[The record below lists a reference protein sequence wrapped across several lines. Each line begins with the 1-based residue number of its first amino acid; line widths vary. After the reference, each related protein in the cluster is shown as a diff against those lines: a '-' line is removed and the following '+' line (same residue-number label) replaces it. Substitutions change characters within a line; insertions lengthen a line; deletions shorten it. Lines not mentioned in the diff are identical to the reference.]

1 MRRSIY
7 VAALCGALAGCTS
20 GSGTTA
26 GGGHGGAGATSAS
39 GGSTGAGGAL
49 SGGSTGSGGA
59 TTGGSTG
66 SGGGGGGSIGSG
78 GTSTTGGT
86 TGSGGGGGGTGGAGS
101 GGTTGTAGATGKAGS
116 TGAGGTTG
124 VGGTSG
130 TAGGGGAGG
139 AGGSITG
146 CAVLNPAQILA
157 AQGLQE
163 PQWYKDNI
171 PFVDTPDANINGVY
185 YYRWSTHKRA
195 LRYTAAGAGYI
206 ATEYDNPVWY
216 SGANSYSGLP
226 DAAGYHILD
235 GRWLRDRTYMD
246 DYITYWM
253 KGAGVPASRTYSEW
267 ITAAAYQRYLV
278 TGDATLLKALLTQLI
293 SHYNGWS
300 SNLTANVSVNG
311 TGTTDSLYFQSPLS
325 DATEYTET
333 SFRSTDAF
341 GGGTGFRPTINSYQ
355 YANAQAISK
364 IATLAGDS
372 ADATSF
378 ASKATAL
385 KAAVQDALW
394 DPQRQFF
401 FHVYNN
407 DSTNS
412 GIAGTRTT
420 WREAMGFAPWAFELP
435 DATYSTAWQY
445 LTDTQRFA
453 GPDGFYTLERITD
466 FEAEQAALVGAT
478 ASTAATA
485 SNGQYVGITA
495 SGSSATFTVYAPG
508 AGTYAVDVFYANTT
522 GASAT
527 QTLVVNGASGS
538 TTVTYPA
545 TSASATFAASQVV
558 TVNVAMA
565 TGANTLKFSKG
576 TGSAL
581 LDRISTNPYFDFQA
595 FPATQNNDDTNCC
608 HWDGTSWPFD
618 TSMILTG
625 LANLLQDYAAQSYV
639 TKQTYDTLLDQF
651 ATLQH
656 KNGVPYIAEAANGD
670 TGQWVYDASDFSEH
684 YNHSSFV
691 DLVLTGLFGIKP
703 QADNTVQL
711 KPLVPDSWAYF
722 AVQNVPYHGHL
733 LSIVWDQT
741 GTHYNAGTGLQ
752 VCQDGAS
759 IYQASTVGNATIAV
773 AAPVIPAAATP
784 LDNLAANAWTADQ
797 DWFKGWD
804 NTAYTATYPKISASY
819 TNTATNGKR
828 CRSAD
833 NPRCV
838 NAYDTP
844 LKAIDGFIRY
854 DVMPDDRWTN
864 AGSPNATDS
873 LTVDFGQQR
882 TINEVKIY
890 TYDDGQN
897 VRVPQSFD
905 VQYLSGTTWTS
916 VTGQVKAPTAPAANA
931 PNEVTFPSVATS
943 QFRVVFTPQSGKFVG
958 VTELESW
965 YPRM

>member
-1 MRRSIY
+1 M
-7 VAALCGALAGCTS
+7 
-20 GSGTTA
+20 
-26 GGGHGGAGATSAS
+26 AGAA
-39 GGSTGAGGAL
+39 
-49 SGGSTGSGGA
+49 
-59 TTGGSTG
+59 
-66 SGGGGGGSIGSG
+66 
-78 GTSTTGGT
+78 GT
-86 TGSGGGGGGTGGAGS
+86 TGTGGIAGS
-101 GGTTGTAGATGKAGS
+101 SGTAGTTGTAGSTGTGGTAGVGGAS
-116 TGAGGTTG
+116 GTAGQGGSGGAGGTI
-124 VGGTSG
+124 
-130 TAGGGGAGG
+130 A
-139 AGGSITG
+139 G
-146 CAVLNPAQILA
+146 CAVLNPDQILA

-171 PFVDTPDANINGVY
+171 PFVDTPDTNINGVY

-235 GRWLRDRTYMD
+235 GRWLRNPTYMD
-246 DYITYWM
+246 DYLTYWVR
-253 KGAGVPASRTYSEW
+253 GAGVATSRSYSEW
-267 ITAAAYQRYLV
+267 IAAAAYQRYLV
-278 TGDATLLKALLTQLI
+278 TGDATLLKANLSQFI
-293 SHYNGWS
+293 SHYNMWS
-300 SNLTANVSVNG
+300 SNFTANISVNG
-311 TGTTDSLYFQSPLS
+311 AATTDSLYFQSPLL

-341 GGGTGFRPTINSYQ
+341 GGGAGYRPTINSYQ

-364 IATLAGDS
+364 IATLAGDNTN
-372 ADATSF
+372 ATSF
-378 ASKATAL
+378 ANKAASL
-385 KAAVQDALW
+385 KAAVQHSLW

-401 FHVYNN
+401 MHVYNS
-407 DSTNS
+407 DATNS

-435 DATYSTAWQY
+435 DATYSAAWQF
-445 LTDTQRFA
+445 LTDTRRFA
-453 GPDGFYTLERITD
+453 GPAGPYTLERVHD
-466 FEAEQAALVGAT
+466 FEAEQAVLAGAT
-478 ASTAATA
+478 VATAATA
-485 SNGQYVGITA
+485 SNGQYVGGITA
-495 SGSSATFTVYAPG
+495 ATSSVTFTVFAPG
-508 AGTYAVDVFYANTT
+508 AGTYPIDVFYANTT
-522 GASAT
+522 GATAT
-527 QTLVVNGASGS
+527 QSLVVNGATGS
-538 TTVTYPA
+538 PITVTYPA
-545 TSASATFAASQVV
+545 TNASGTFAASQVV
-558 TVNVAMA
+558 TVQVPMKA
-565 TGANTLKFSKG
+565 GANTLKLSGG
-576 TGSAL
+576 TGNAL
-581 LDRISTNPYFDFQA
+581 LDRIGTNPYFNFQA

-608 HWDGTSWPFD
+608 HWDGPSWPFD

-625 LANLLQDYAAQSYV
+625 LANLLQDYAAQSFV
-639 TKQTYDTLLDQF
+639 TKQTYDTLLSQF

-670 TGQWVYDASDFSEH
+670 SGQWVYDASDFSEH

-703 QADNTVQL
+703 QANDSVQL
-711 KPLVPDSWAYF
+711 KPLVPDGWAYF

-733 LSIVWDQT
+733 LTIIWDQT
-741 GTHYNAGTGLQ
+741 GAHYNAGAGLQ
-752 VCQDGAS
+752 VCQDGTR
-759 IYQASTVGNATIAV
+759 IYQSSTVVNATVPV

-804 NTAYTATYPKISASY
+804 NRTYTATFPKISASY
-819 TNTATNGKR
+819 TNTASNGKR

-833 NPRCV
+833 NPRCT

-864 AGSPNATDS
+864 VGSTNATDY

-882 TINEVKIY
+882 SVKEVKVY

-897 VRVPQSFD
+897 VRVPKSFD
-905 VQYLSGTTWTS
+905 VQYLSGATWTS
-916 VTGQVKAPTAPAANA
+916 VPGQVKAPTAPAANVA
-931 PNEVTFPSVATS
+931 NEVTFPTVMTS
-943 QFRVVFTPQSGKFVG
+943 QLRVVFTPQPGKFVG

>member
-1 MRRSIY
+1 MRHSIY
-7 VAALCGALAGCTS
+7 MAALCGTLAACAS
-20 GSGTTA
+20 GSGTTTD
-26 GGGHGGAGATSAS
+26 GGRGGAGATNAS
-39 GGSTGAGGAL
+39 GGGTGAGGAAG
-49 SGGSTGSGGA
+49 GGSVGT
-59 TTGGSTG
+59 
-66 SGGGGGGSIGSG
+66 GGSIGSG
-78 GTSTTGGT
+78 GTTTTGGAT
-86 TGSGGGGGGTGGAGS
+86 GGGTGGS
-101 GGTTGTAGATGKAGS
+101 TGTGGAGGGAA

-124 VGGTSG
+124 AGGSTGTGGTTGVAGAAG
-130 TAGGGGAGG
+130 TAGQGGA
-139 AGGSITG
+139 AGSIAG
-146 CAVLNPAQILA
+146 CAVLNPAQIAA

-163 PQWYKDNI
+163 PQWYEDNI

-216 SGANSYSGLP
+216 SVANSYSGLP

-235 GRWLRDRTYMD
+235 GRWLRNRTYMD

-253 KGAGVPASRTYSEW
+253 KGAGAPASRTYSEW

-278 TGDATLLKALLTQLI
+278 TGDATLIKSLLSQFI
-293 SHYNGWS
+293 SHYNAWS

-311 TGTTDSLYFQSPLS
+311 ASTTDSLYFQSPLA

-341 GGGTGFRPTINSYQ
+341 GGGAGYRPTINSYQ

-372 ADATSF
+372 TNATSF
-378 ASKATAL
+378 ANKAAAL
-385 KAAVQDALW
+385 KAAVQHALW
-394 DPQRQFF
+394 DPQREFF
-401 FHVYNN
+401 MHVYNA
-407 DSTNS
+407 DATNV

-445 LTDTQRFA
+445 LTDPQRFA

-466 FEAEQAALVGAT
+466 FEAEQATLAGAT
-478 ASTAATA
+478 VGTAATA
-485 SNGQYVGITA
+485 SNRQYVGGITA
-495 SGSSATFTVYAPG
+495 TNSSVTFTVYAPG
-508 AGTYAVDVFYANTT
+508 AGTYPVDVFYANTT
-522 GASAT
+522 GATAT
-527 QTLVVNGASGS
+527 QALVVNGAAGS
-538 TTVTYPA
+538 QTVTYPA
-545 TSASATFAASQVV
+545 TSTSGTFAASQVV
-558 TVNVAMA
+558 TVNVAMQ

-625 LANLLQDYAAQSYV
+625 LANLLQDYAAQSFV
-639 TKQTYDTLLDQF
+639 TKATYDALLSQF
-651 ATLQH
+651 ATQQH

-670 TGQWVYDASDFSEH
+670 SGQWVYDASDFSEH

-691 DLVLTGLFGIKP
+691 DLVLTGLLGIKP
-703 QADNTVQL
+703 QATDTIQL

-741 GTHYNAGTGLQ
+741 GTHYNAGAGLQ
-752 VCQDGAS
+752 VCQDGTR
-759 IYQASTVGNATIAV
+759 IYQSATVANATVTV
-773 AAPVIPAAATP
+773 AAPVIPAATTA
-784 LDNLAANAWTADQ
+784 LDNVLANAWTADQ

-804 NTAYTATYPKISASY
+804 NRTYTATYPKISASY
-819 TNTATNGKR
+819 TNTASNGKR

-864 AGSPNATDS
+864 AGSPNATDY

-882 TINEVKIY
+882 SIKEVKIY

-897 VRVPQSFD
+897 VRVPKSFD
-905 VQYLSGTTWTS
+905 VQYLVGTTWTS
-916 VTGQVKAPTAPAANA
+916 VPSQVKAPAAPAANVA
-931 PNEVTFPSVATS
+931 NEVTFPTVTTS
-943 QFRVVFTPQSGKFVG
+943 QLRVVFTPQAGKFVG

-965 YPRM
+965 YPR